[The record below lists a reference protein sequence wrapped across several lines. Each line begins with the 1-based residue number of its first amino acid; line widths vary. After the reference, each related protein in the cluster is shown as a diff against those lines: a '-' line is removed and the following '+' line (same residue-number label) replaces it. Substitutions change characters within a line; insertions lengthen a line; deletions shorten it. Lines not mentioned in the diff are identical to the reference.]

1 MFMTTTMKKAYFCI
15 KYLLMIQ
22 RVQTLFLIISAI
34 LIGILFALPFAEI
47 AKDAVVYLFNS
58 KGILLDGV
66 VKQSGFVVIAIITI
80 ILAVSVFA
88 IFDFKNRKRQI
99 NTILL
104 NIVLKL
110 ALLGIL
116 VFYSCFLFSGAQ
128 ISLKVG
134 MVFPLLAI
142 VFDYLAISGIRKD
155 EALIRSIDRIR

>member
-1 MFMTTTMKKAYFCI
+1 
-15 KYLLMIQ
+15 MIQ
-22 RVQTLFLIISAI
+22 RIQTLFLIISAI

-47 AKDAVVYLFNS
+47 AKDAVIYLFNS
-58 KGILLDGV
+58 KGILVDGV
-66 VKQSGFVVIAIITI
+66 VTQSGFVVIAIIAV

-88 IFDFKNRKRQI
+88 ILDFKNRKRQI
-99 NTILL
+99 NIILL

-116 VFYSCFLFSGAQ
+116 VFYSYFSFSGAQ
-128 ISLKVG
+128 VSLKVG

-142 VFDYLAISGIRKD
+142 VFDYLAISGVKKD

>member
-1 MFMTTTMKKAYFCI
+1 
-15 KYLLMIQ
+15 MIQ

-47 AKDAVVYLFNS
+47 AKDAVVYLFNC
-58 KGILLDGV
+58 KGILVDGV
-66 VKQSGFVVIAIITI
+66 VTQSGFVVISIIAI

-99 NTILL
+99 MTILL

-110 ALLGIL
+110 VLLGIL
-116 VFYSCFLFSGAQ
+116 VFYSYFLFSGAQ